1 MKPSVSFLV
10 TDISSPG
17 LGVAVNFARMLAAHY
32 DVEIVGP
39 DFGIGVS
46 EMYRDLF
53 TFKVV
58 QAPRMY
64 RVPDFFADCRR
75 LAAVLEGDIII
86 SVKAFA
92 NTLPVALR
100 EKRWRNRKVIVYLDE
115 WDGALFRQLSPWRR
129 ICRVLRYVHHPLDDI
144 YYPLVERLIP
154 RADAVVST
162 STFLQKKFGGRIVPF
177 GVDTD
182 HFRPQ
187 PPGETARLKRELG
200 LEGKRLVVFGGVARP
215 HKGVDNI
222 LEALVAMGNPGVRLL
237 IVGPGTAYLD
247 GLIQNER
254 YKPYL
259 TFTGN
264 RSREEMPRYLDLA
277 DLVVLPLS
285 DSLLARS
292 QTPCKIFE
300 AMAMAKPIIASAVSD
315 LPAIL
320 EGCGWIVSP
329 GNPAELAAAVR
340 HVLNEPGEGRKRGE
354 AARAKCIRQYSLPVA
369 EGAFVEVI
377 EEVWNRPS

>member
-1 MKPSVSFLV
+1 MKKPKISFLV

-17 LGVAVNFARMLAAHY
+17 LGVAVNFARMLAGRY
-32 DVEIVGP
+32 DSEIAGP

-46 EMYRDLF
+46 AMYQDLY

-58 QAPRMY
+58 QARRMY

-75 LAAVLEGDIII
+75 LAGVLEGEVIV

-100 EKRWRNRKVIVYLDE
+100 EKRRRGRKVIVYLDE

-129 ICRVLRYVHHPLDDI
+129 MLRVLRYVHHPLDDI

-154 RADAVVST
+154 RADAVIST
-162 STFLQKKFGGRIVPF
+162 STFLQEKFGGRIVPF

-187 PPGETARLKRELG
+187 PPEKTLQLRRELG
-200 LEGKRLVVFGGVARP
+200 LEQGKLIVFGGVARP
-215 HKGVDNI
+215 HKGVEDI
-222 LEALVAMGNPGVRLL
+222 LEALVVLNSPALRLL
-237 IVGPGTAYLD
+237 IVGPGTFHLD
-247 GLIQNER
+247 ALMRNPR
-254 YKPYL
+254 YKPFLAHTGHRSKEDMPAYL
-259 TFTGN
+259 G
-264 RSREEMPRYLDLA
+264 LA

-285 DSLLARS
+285 DTLLSRS
-292 QTPCKIFE
+292 QVPCKVFE

-315 LPAIL
+315 LPSIL
-320 EGCGWIVSP
+320 EGCGWVVAP
-329 GNPAELAAAVR
+329 DHTAELAAAIR
-340 HVLNEPGEGRKRGE
+340 FVLSEPAEARRRGE
-354 AARAKCIRQYSLPVA
+354 AARARCIQQYSLPVA
-369 EGAFVEVI
+369 ERAFAEVI
-377 EEVWNRPS
+377 EEVRSKP